1 MGVSHSLCIIM
12 EDIYFKCV
20 STIFGQ
26 KEHPFLLPG
35 HYTGHEDGDIQSAEI
50 GSMSPHSSE
59 KDTEQNMRNKPP
71 VEEMITYTRLNKNK
85 HTTTCKKR
93 GNQIQALFLLLEQKG
108 KSKMTMLKPT
118 STLVPC
124 RISHYL

>member
-1 MGVSHSLCIIM
+1 M

-35 HYTGHEDGDIQSAEI
+35 HYTGHEDGDIQSAET

-71 VEEMITYTRLNKNK
+71 AEEMITYTRLNRNK
-85 HTTTCKKR
+85 HLATRKKR

-108 KSKMTMLKPT
+108 KSKRTMLKT
-118 STLVPC
+118 SSTLVPC
-124 RISHYL
+124 SISHYL